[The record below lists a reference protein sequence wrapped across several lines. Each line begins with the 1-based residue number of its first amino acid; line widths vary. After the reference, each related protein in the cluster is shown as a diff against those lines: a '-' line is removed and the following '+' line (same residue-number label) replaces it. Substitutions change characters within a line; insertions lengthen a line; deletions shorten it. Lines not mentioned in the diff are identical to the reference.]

1 MSILLKADNLTF
13 AYTNSAAPVLHE
25 VSLSL
30 AAGQVLAL
38 LGPNGS
44 GKSTLIRALLGQLPA
59 AGSIEWNS
67 KSVSKWNRRELARQV
82 AYLPQ
87 SPLWE
92 PQQTAL
98 EVLRLGRAPYWSAF
112 GIESEEDVNAVNDIA
127 AQLSLQNILHRRLDE
142 LSGGQRQ
149 RLFLGRCLVQQPRAM
164 LLDEPNTFLD
174 LHHQVE
180 LCNRLRILAKE
191 KSLGILFASH
201 DLNLAAAFADRL
213 LLLHEGKI
221 VAAGTPDEVLQPE
234 LLSQVY
240 AVPMR
245 RLDSSPGRP
254 LVFPIIN

>member
-1 MSILLKADNLTF
+1 MSTLLKAESLTF
-13 AYTNSAAPVLHE
+13 AYPNAAAPVLYE
-25 VSLSL
+25 VSLTL
-30 AAGQVLAL
+30 AAGQVVAL

-44 GKSTLIRALLGQLPA
+44 GKSTLIRVLLGQLPA
-59 AGSIEWNS
+59 AGSVEWDS
-67 KSVSKWNRRELARQV
+67 RLVSNWNRRELARHV

-92 PQQTAL
+92 PQQTVL

-112 GIESEEDVNAVNDIA
+112 GIESERDVNAVNDVA
-127 AQLSLQNILHRRLDE
+127 VQLGLQDILHRRLDE

-180 LCNRLRILAKE
+180 LCRLLRGLAKE
-191 KSLGILFASH
+191 KSLGVLLASH

-221 VAAGTPDEVLQPE
+221 VAAGTPDEVLKPE

-245 RLDSSPGRP
+245 RLDPSPGQP
-254 LVFPIIN
+254 IVFPEIK